1 MFAVSQK
8 KSVALET
15 KKNIMLLFK
24 LSLQHAITTVYL
36 CLPFH
41 FFPSLLKHADK
52 KNETNKQ
59 L

>member
-8 KSVALET
+8 KFAALEAE
-15 KKNIMLLFK
+15 KNVILLFK
-24 LSLQHAITTVYL
+24 PPLQHAIRTVYL

-41 FFPSLLKHADK
+41 FFPSLLKHEDK
-52 KNETNKQ
+52 QNETNKQ

>member
-1 MFAVSQK
+1 MFAGSQK
-8 KSVALET
+8 KSVALEAE
-15 KKNIMLLFK
+15 KNVVLSFK
-24 LSLQHAITTVYL
+24 LHLQRAIRTVYL

-52 KNETNKQ
+52 QNETNKQ